1 VRAFARWVSPQP
13 LAAKVPLIGVLFWVV
28 KLLTTAGGEA
38 FSDYL
43 SHDIPVGVAVD
54 LALIVT
60 AVFFQFRTRRY
71 VAAAYWYLA
80 LAIATFGTG
89 AADTMHL
96 EIGLPYAVTTLL
108 WAIVLAVVFWL
119 WYRSEGTLSIHSI
132 ITRRREVYYW
142 LTVFATFALGTA
154 LGDLT
159 ATTLHLGYL
168 TSGIMFAVII
178 AIPAIAWRAGL
189 NPVIAFWFAYIVT
202 RPLGASF
209 ADYFSKPHSLSGLN
223 FGDLPTTVVFVVAL
237 AVLVGYLQISRVDAQ
252 PRPGKLERRS
262 PLEQPEADHAGQPGQ
277 QAVDGEWNQRP
288 GAEVAG
294 QEQHREQ

>member
-1 VRAFARWVSPQP
+1 MRAFARWAPQP
-13 LAAKVPLIGVLFWVV
+13 LAAKVPQIGLLFWVV

-43 SHDIPVGVAVD
+43 SHNIPVGVAVD
-54 LALIVT
+54 LVLIVT

-96 EIGLPYAVTTLL
+96 EIGLPYTVTTLL
-108 WAIVLAVVFWL
+108 WAVVLAVVFWL
-119 WYRSEGTLSIHSI
+119 WYRSERTLSIHSI
-132 ITRRREVYYW
+132 VTRRREVYYW
-142 LTVFATFALGTA
+142 ITVFATFALGTA

-168 TSGIMFAVII
+168 GSGVMFAVII
-178 AIPAIAWRAGL
+178 AVPAVAWRMGL
-189 NPVIAFWFAYIVT
+189 NPVVAFWFAYIVT

-209 ADYFSKPHSLSGLN
+209 ADYFSKPQSLSGVN
-223 FGDLPTTVVFVVAL
+223 FGDLPTTAVFVVAL
-237 AVLVGYLQISRVDAQ
+237 VVLVGYLQVSKRDAQ
-252 PRPGKLERRS
+252 PESVEAERMLVVPG
-262 PLEQPEADHAGQPGQ
+262 
-277 QAVDGEWNQRP
+277 
-288 GAEVAG
+288 
-294 QEQHREQ
+294 

>member
-1 VRAFARWVSPQP
+1 VRAFARWASPEP
-13 LAAKVPLIGVLFWVV
+13 LAAKVPQIGLLFWVV

-43 SHDIPVGVAVD
+43 SHDIPVGVVVD
-54 LALIVT
+54 LVLIVT

-96 EIGLPYAVTTLL
+96 EIGLPYTVTTLL
-108 WAIVLAVVFWL
+108 WAVVLAVVFWL
-119 WYRSEGTLSIHSI
+119 WYRSERTLSIHSI
-132 ITRRREVYYW
+132 VTRRREVYYW
-142 LTVFATFALGTA
+142 ITVFATFALGTA

-159 ATTLHLGYL
+159 ATTWHLGYL
-168 TSGIMFAVII
+168 TSGVMFAVII
-178 AIPAIAWRAGL
+178 AVPAIAWRAGL
-189 NPVIAFWFAYIVT
+189 NPVVAFWFAYIVT

-223 FGDLPTTVVFVVAL
+223 FGDLPTTLVFVVAL
-237 AVLVGYLQISRVDAQ
+237 AALVGYLQVSQRDAQ
-252 PRPGKLERRS
+252 PAPGE
-262 PLEQPEADHAGQPGQ
+262 EQPVWPRDPSPAA
-277 QAVDGEWNQRP
+277 
-288 GAEVAG
+288 
-294 QEQHREQ
+294 